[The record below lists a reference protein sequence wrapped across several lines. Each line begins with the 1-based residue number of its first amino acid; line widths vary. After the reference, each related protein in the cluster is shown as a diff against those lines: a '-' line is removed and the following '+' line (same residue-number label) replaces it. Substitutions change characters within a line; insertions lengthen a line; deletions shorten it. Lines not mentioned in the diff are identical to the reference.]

1 MMDPWGTE
9 NVRPWEALQRF
20 VEQRDRPG
28 LERYL
33 DSLGAGETARAIS
46 RMAPEDQTHLFL
58 LLSPEDAAEVLEEVS
73 DAHAAELVE
82 DLPPAHAAAIVDE
95 MASDRQADVLGELDA
110 RDAEAI
116 LEEMEP
122 EDARDVRRLLAY
134 PPDSAGGMM
143 ITEYL
148 AYSEELTVADVLD
161 DMRSHRD
168 TYSDY
173 EVQYAFVT
181 AADGSLRGV
190 MRMRDLLFAGS
201 AQRVVRVMLADPL
214 SVSVHASFDELRQ
227 FFDSHEFLG
236 VPVIDTDG
244 RLVGLVRRH
253 VVQEEADQRTANTFL
268 RMVGIVGREELRTMP
283 LAARSSR
290 RLSWL
295 SINIVLNLVAAS
307 VIALYQDTLA
317 QAIVLAV
324 FLPIISDMSGCSG
337 NQAVAVSIRELTLG
351 FVKPFELGYV
361 LAKEVSIGLVNGLV
375 LGLMLGAAAYL
386 WQGNPVLGL
395 VVGGALALNT
405 IVAVGLGGLLPLL
418 LRGLRFDAAL
428 ASGPILTTVTDMCGF
443 FILLSL
449 ATQVLPSL
457 TP

>member
-1 MMDPWGTE
+1 MMASDE
-9 NVRPWEALQRF
+9 ARPWEALQRF
-20 VEQRDRPG
+20 VAAQDHVG

-46 RMAPEDQTHLFL
+46 RLAQEDQTRLFL
-58 LLSPEDAAEVLEEVS
+58 LLSPEEAAEVLEEVS

-82 DLPPAHAAAIVDE
+82 DLPPAHVAAIVDE
-95 MASDRQADVLGELDA
+95 MASDRQADLLGELDA
-110 RDAEAI
+110 QDAEAI
-116 LEEMEP
+116 LREMEP

-148 AYSEELTVADVLD
+148 SYRDDLSVADVLA
-161 DMRSHRD
+161 DMRAERD
-168 TYSDY
+168 TYAHY
-173 EVQYAFVT
+173 EVQYAYVV
-181 AADGSLRGV
+181 AADGRLRGV
-190 MRMRDLLFAGS
+190 VPMRDLLFASGT
-201 AQRVVRVMLADPL
+201 QPVVDVMRPDPLVVR
-214 SVSVHASFDELRQ
+214 VHASFDELRE
-227 FFDSHEFLG
+227 FFDLHGFLG
-236 VPVIDTDG
+236 VPVVDVDG

-253 VVQEEADQRTANTFL
+253 AVQEEVDERTANTFL
-268 RMVGIVGREELRTMP
+268 RFVGIVGREELRTMP

-295 SINIVLNLVAAS
+295 SINIVLNLAAAS

-361 LAKEVSIGLVNGLV
+361 LLKEVSVGLINGVL
-375 LGLMLGAAAYL
+375 LGLMLGLAALL
-386 WQGNPVLGL
+386 WKGNPYLGF

-405 IVAVGLGGLLPLL
+405 LVAVALGGLLPLL
-418 LRGLRFDAAL
+418 LRSLRFDAAL

-449 ATQVLPSL
+449 ATQLLPRL
-457 TP
+457 AA